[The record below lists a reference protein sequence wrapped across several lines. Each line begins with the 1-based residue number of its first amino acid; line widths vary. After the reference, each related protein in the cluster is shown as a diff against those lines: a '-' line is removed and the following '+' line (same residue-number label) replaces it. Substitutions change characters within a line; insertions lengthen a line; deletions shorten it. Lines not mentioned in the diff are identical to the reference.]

1 MSTNETDEGNKF
13 ILLPA
18 VSGGGAL
25 IRRNQIAGAR
35 ANGADG
41 SIVYAICGP
50 SIYTTA
56 SISQLSQYIQA
67 ESMEVAPHV

>member
-1 MSTNETDEGNKF
+1 MTEIEESNGNGF
-13 ILLPA
+13 IQLPA

-35 ANGADG
+35 ANGPDG

-56 SISQLSQYIQA
+56 TIPQIGRYVEADVVDVTALG
-67 ESMEVAPHV
+67 